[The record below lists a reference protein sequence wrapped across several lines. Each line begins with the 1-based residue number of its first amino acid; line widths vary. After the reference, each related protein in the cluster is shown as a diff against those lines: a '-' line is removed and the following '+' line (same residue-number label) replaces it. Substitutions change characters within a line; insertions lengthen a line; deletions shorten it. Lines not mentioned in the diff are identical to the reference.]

1 MAVKH
6 SLIVEYKNIKKFK
19 NKEEYLVQK
28 IKPQSFVIN
37 RDLKDRFAV
46 IKIYYD
52 EAKFYGRDTKTTKF
66 KKITGA
72 DLEVYKE
79 ARKYLSAT
87 EDAMLM
93 DAWDN
98 AR

>member
-6 SLIVEYKNIKKFK
+6 SLFIEYKNIRRFK

-46 IKIYYD
+46 IKIY
-52 EAKFYGRDTKTTKF
+52 
-66 KKITGA
+66 
-72 DLEVYKE
+72 
-79 ARKYLSAT
+79 
-87 EDAMLM
+87 
-93 DAWDN
+93 
-98 AR
+98 